1 MDYPSKQKAV
11 RHNVKENLNLG
22 NGKVRE
28 AVNAHVQGIM
38 ALLTVQGSN
47 PIRIREFWEKLL
59 THVQSLETMGKLK
72 T

>member
-1 MDYPSKQKAV
+1 M
-11 RHNVKENLNLG
+11 
-22 NGKVRE
+22 RE

-59 THVQSLETMGKLK
+59 THVQSLETTGKLN